1 MPEVTGSVNA
11 EFTTE
16 GGITQLQ
23 SHTHAY
29 PLKIAKTFP
38 FEGQQLGVYL
48 MDASPGVMAGDR
60 YELGWHFGENTN
72 VFVTNQSYTKVH
84 PSKKDSGDRLN
95 PSAQSQSLSLSC
107 GAYVEYMPE
116 PLMLY
121 KDASFTS
128 DMTVQLAK
136 GASLFLSDI
145 VCPGRTHRGEM
156 FHYER
161 YQSRLTVRYGSELI
175 FSARQRVEPQRH
187 TPQQIARW
195 DSHTHAGMLYLFSER
210 VNGKVVEALRERL
223 TQQGFLHPGLYIG
236 VSLTYKFG
244 LAVSVLGVRVY
255 EIEALL
261 KEAWTFLRAE
271 VFNRNPLFVPK

>member
-11 EFTTE
+11 EFTAK
-16 GGITQLQ
+16 GGSTQLQ
-23 SHTHAY
+23 CHTHAY

-38 FEGQQLGVYL
+38 FEGQLGVYL

-60 YELGWHFGENTN
+60 YELVWRFGENTN

-84 PSKKDSGDRLN
+84 PSKKDGGTRLN
-95 PSAQSQSLSLSC
+95 PSAQSQSLSLHR

-121 KDASFTS
+121 KDASFAS
-128 DMTVQLAK
+128 DMTVQMEE

-145 VCPGRTHRGEM
+145 VCPGRTHRGEV

-161 YQSRLTVRYGSELI
+161 YQSRLTVRYGNELI
-175 FSARQRVEPQRH
+175 FSTKQRVEPQLQVPR
-187 TPQQIARW
+187 QIARW
-195 DSHTHAGMLYLFSER
+195 DSHTHTGTLYLFSER
-210 VNGKVVEALRERL
+210 VNANVAEALRERL
-223 TQQGFLHPGLYIG
+223 AQQDSLRPGLYYGI
-236 VSLTYKFG
+236 SLTYKFG

-261 KEAWTFLRAE
+261 KEAWTFLRSE
-271 VFNRNPLFVPK
+271 VFNRNPLFAPK

>member
-1 MPEVTGSVNA
+1 
-11 EFTTE
+11 
-16 GGITQLQ
+16 
-23 SHTHAY
+23 
-29 PLKIAKTFP
+29 
-38 FEGQQLGVYL
+38 

-60 YELGWHFGENTN
+60 YELDWRFGENTN

-84 PSKKDSGDRLN
+84 PSKRNSSDRPN
-95 PSAQSQSLSLSC
+95 PSTQRQRLSLGR

-128 DMTVQLAK
+128 DMIVQMEE

-175 FSARQRVEPQRH
+175 FSSKQRVEPQRQSL
-187 TPQQIARW
+187 QQIARW
-195 DSHTHAGMLYLFSER
+195 DSHTHTGALYLFSER
-210 VNGKVVEALRERL
+210 VNEKTVKALRERL
-223 TQQGFLHPGLYIG
+223 SQQGSLHSDLYCG
-236 VSLTYKFG
+236 VSLTYKLG
-244 LAVSVLGVRVY
+244 LVVSVLGVRVY

-261 KEAWTFLRAE
+261 KEAWNFLRAE
-271 VFNRNPLFVPK
+271 VFNRNPLFAPK